1 VGEPARSG
9 QVTSA
14 IGSAPVD
21 GLALGRAVHRL
32 AGEAELEAALADT
45 SQAQLVV
52 LAMLIE
58 KDKPFSGQQRQLV
71 AEAFG
76 TEAAQQVYAF
86 HEAIKQLPPGMRL
99 PLLDRAGPT
108 LLKLAP
114 AVRERLLLL
123 VHGLIRADGRI
134 TLHEFLL
141 FTVLKRRIGRDA
153 SRPVPIRFAS
163 LQPLQAEAGLV
174 MSLLASVRLP
184 ERPEHAYNAGLLL
197 LAGIEPPRLPTEA
210 IELDAV
216 ARALDR
222 LNELAPLEKPRLI
235 KACTA
240 VAFVDGETHWKAASC
255 LRTIC
260 AALDSPLP
268 PQLREDAG
276 VLGGRGADAAAPQG
290 GAGQLSLLQEN

>member
-1 VGEPARSG
+1 
-9 QVTSA
+9 
-14 IGSAPVD
+14 
-21 GLALGRAVHRL
+21 
-32 AGEAELEAALADT
+32 
-45 SQAQLVV
+45 VV

-58 KDKPFSGQQRQLV
+58 KDKAFSGQQRQLV

-76 TEAAQQVYAF
+76 TEAVQQVDRY
-86 HEAIKQLPPGMRL
+86 HEAIAQLPPGMRL

-123 VHGLIRADGRI
+123 VHGLISADGRI

-141 FTVLKRRIGRDA
+141 FTVLRRRIGRDA
-153 SRPVPIRFAS
+153 SRPVPVRFAS
-163 LQPLQAEAGLV
+163 LLPLQAEAGLV

-184 ERPEHAYNAGLLL
+184 ERAEHAYNAGVLL
-197 LAGIEPPRLPTEA
+197 LAGIEPPRVPTEA
-210 IELDAV
+210 IALDAV

-222 LNELAPLEKPRLI
+222 LNQLAPLEKPRLI
-235 KACTA
+235 KACAA
-240 VAFVDGETHWKAASC
+240 VAFVDGETHWKAAGC

-276 VLGGRGADAAAPQG
+276 APGGQVPEAAAPDG
-290 GAGQLSLLQEN
+290 TAGQLSLLRDD

>member
-1 VGEPARSG
+1 VAS
-9 QVTSA
+9 S

-21 GLALGRAVHRL
+21 GLALVQAAHRL
-32 AGEAELEAALADT
+32 AGEAELEAALVDT
-45 SQAQLVV
+45 SRAQLVV

-76 TEAAQQVYAF
+76 TEAAQQVDAF

-108 LLKLAP
+108 LLKLA
-114 AVRERLLLL
+114 AVVRERLLLL

-153 SRPVPIRFAS
+153 HRPVPIRFTSLAS
-163 LQPLQAEAGLV
+163 LPAEVGLV

-184 ERPEHAYNAGLLL
+184 ERPEHAYNAGVLL
-197 LAGIEPPRLPTEA
+197 LAGLEPPRVPTEA
-210 IELDAV
+210 IDLDAV
-216 ARALDR
+216 SRALDR
-222 LNELAPLEKPRLI
+222 LNQLAPLEKPRLI
-235 KACTA
+235 KACA
-240 VAFVDGETHWKAASC
+240 AAAFVDGETHWKAASC

-268 PQLREDAG
+268 PQLREDGGA
-276 VLGGRGADAAAPQG
+276 LGGQPLRAAAAE
-290 GAGQLSLLQEN
+290 AGPAQQSLL